1 LLVMALIPASWA
13 LVKSFMGF
21 RAKCNDAIDSV
32 SAYNFKIHCITE
44 IWLNDIYFLVHE
56 HMSWYRG
63 YLTSHTE
70 CEGGVLIAISKTF
83 RGTKWRCDFECADEY
98 VGGGQLQFSCRKSVL
113 CRWLT

>member
-1 LLVMALIPASWA
+1 MTFNCLILTFEVNKFTRLRALAFLKPSSILQTFVLLVMALIPASWA

-56 HMSWYRG
+56 HMS
-63 YLTSHTE
+63 
-70 CEGGVLIAISKTF
+70 
-83 RGTKWRCDFECADEY
+83 
-98 VGGGQLQFSCRKSVL
+98 
-113 CRWLT
+113 